1 MSAVLVDT
9 HAAIWYLTAPERLS
23 PRASAVLEEADA
35 AGDAIYVA
43 SISIVEMTYLV
54 EKGRLPAHI
63 LEILVD
69 ELRNGSSNLRLVS
82 LDLRNAYAIRSIPRG
97 DVPDMPDRIIAA
109 AAQAL
114 RVPLITR
121 DDKIRRAMPAAVW

>member
-23 PRASAVLEEADA
+23 PRASAVLEESDA
-35 AGDAIYVA
+35 AGDAIYVT
-43 SISIVEMTYLV
+43 SISIVEMIYLV
-54 EKGRLPAHI
+54 EKGRLPAYI

-69 ELRNGSSNLRLVS
+69 ELRSGGSNLRLVS
-82 LDLRNAYAIRSIPRG
+82 LDLRNAYAIRSAPR
-97 DVPDMPDRIIAA
+97 DAVPDMPDRIIAA